1 MKQNQLMIYVHI
13 PFCVRKCR
21 YCDFLSFP
29 GSQETQQVYI
39 QALQREIKERAG
51 EGAGCKVSS
60 VFFGGGTPSVLP
72 GESIIRIMETIRE
85 CYQLSPEA
93 EITLE
98 VNPGTL
104 SPEKT
109 RMWKEAGINRISM
122 GVQSMDDA
130 LLAVLGR
137 IHRADT
143 VEKSVSLIRE
153 AGFTRYSFD
162 LMMGLPGQSLA
173 QWMNTLERVMEFE
186 PEHLSCYS
194 LIVEEGTEFG
204 DLYDQGQLNLPPE
217 ETERAMYHE
226 TLRFLKEQGLFQ
238 YEISNFAKPGAHSR
252 HNVGYWERTPY
263 LGFGLG
269 AASLTTG
276 NVRFHDQTSLSA
288 YLADPSVRE
297 DEERLS
303 KEDQMSEFM
312 FLGLRKTE
320 GIRIGDFSRQFD
332 LRPEEVFGEA
342 IQRHLKDG
350 LLCQE
355 NDRLFLSEKGMDL
368 ANQVFVDFV

>member
-29 GSQETQQVYI
+29 GSRETQQAYI

-130 LLAVLGR
+130 LLAALGR

-173 QWMNTLERVMEFE
+173 QWMNTLERIMEFE

-204 DLYDQGQLNLPPE
+204 DLYDQGQLILPPE
-217 ETERAMYHE
+217 ETERTMYHE
-226 TLRFLKEQGLFQ
+226 TLRFLKERGLFQ

-288 YLADPSVRE
+288 YLADPSGRE

-320 GIRIGDFSRQFD
+320 GIRIGEFARQFD

-355 NDRLFLSEKGMDL
+355 NGRLFLSEKGLDL
-368 ANQVFVDFV
+368 ANQVFMDFV